1 MPTQPPLGEFE
12 ITVLLAVMQLDG
24 TASGTTV
31 RQEIQRRTGRSVA
44 RGAVYV
50 TLDRLAGKGLLSA
63 RLGETTPARGGHP
76 QRFFRVTAAGRRGV
90 RHTLTM
96 FAQMQAGL
104 EPVLEQP

>member
-31 RQEIQRRTGRSVA
+31 PGRSVA

-50 TLDRLAGKGLLSA
+50 TLDRLAGKGLLSV

-76 QRFFRVTAAGRRGV
+76 QRFFRVTPAGRRGV
-90 RHTLTM
+90 RHSLTM
-96 FAQMQAGL
+96 LAQMQAGL
-104 EPVLEQP
+104 EPVLEQPR